1 MSRRWLAAV
10 ALLAAPSAASAQPTA
25 VQVADGVEFRVGAEV
40 VAKYHTAPTVAK
52 PFLWPVAAPGG
63 TPVTRAWP
71 VQTSATD
78 ATTDHVHQ
86 KSVWFCHG
94 DVIPEGLA
102 IKTPAANKAD
112 KGVDFWSEAKDK
124 DGRKRHGTIRC
135 TKVTIPDA
143 KPGDPVVVVTWN
155 VWLTADGEKILDEKR
170 TITFRDTPEGRLFAF
185 TCELTANDYPI
196 VFGDTKEGSFGVR
209 VHDELRTFD
218 PKGLPASGTVTPSAG
233 KVAATGAKDNLAL
246 WGQPADWNDYSG
258 TVNGK
263 AVGLAVFAHPDNPTK
278 SAWHTRAYGLMAANP
293 FGRDHSGFPSQKGKT
308 DLVRIEKGKALTYRF
323 GAYAHVGDVKAGK
336 VAEAYEAFRR

>member
-1 MSRRWLAAV
+1 MSRRLLAAL
-10 ALLAAPSAASAQPTA
+10 ALLAAPPVASAQVSA
-25 VQVADGVEFRVGAEV
+25 VLTADGVEFRSGSEV

-71 VQTSATD
+71 IKVGASD

-102 IKTPAANKAD
+102 IKTPSAVKGD

-135 TKVTIPDA
+135 TKVTVA
-143 KPGDPVVVVTWN
+143 ETTAPGTVTVVTLN
-155 VWLTADGEKILDEKR
+155 AWLTADGEKILDEKR
-170 TITFRDTPEGRLFAF
+170 TITFRETPEGRLFTF
-185 TCELTANDYPI
+185 TCDLVANDYPI
-196 VFGDTKEGSFGVR
+196 TFGDTKEGSFGVR
-209 VHDELRTFD
+209 VHDDLRTVAKD
-218 PKGLPASGTVTPSAG
+218 GGTVTPSAG
-233 KVAATGAKDNLAL
+233 APAKAGTKDNLPL
-246 WGQPADWNDYSG
+246 WGRLAEWNDYSG
-258 TVNGK
+258 TVGGK
-263 AVGLAVFAHPDNPTK
+263 AVGLAVFAHPSNPTK

-293 FGRDHSGFPSQKGKT
+293 FAREHSGFPSQKGKT
-308 DLVRIEKGKALTYRF
+308 DLVRLEKGKSLTYRF
-323 GAYAHVGDVKAGK
+323 GVYAHTGDVTSGK
-336 VAEAYEAFRR
+336 VAEVYEAFKK

>member
-1 MSRRWLAAV
+1 MSRRLLAAL
-10 ALLAAPSAASAQPTA
+10 ALLAAPSVASAQVSA
-25 VQVADGVEFRVGAEV
+25 VATDDGVEFRSGAEV

-71 VQTSATD
+71 VVKTAGTD
-78 ATTDHVHQ
+78 ETTDHIHQ

-94 DVIPEGLA
+94 DVIPEGLP
-102 IKTPAANKAD
+102 IKTPSAVKGD

-135 TKVTIPDA
+135 TKVEVQQPKDGA
-143 KPGDPVVVVTWN
+143 VAVVTWN

-170 TITFRDTPEGRLFAF
+170 TITFTETPQGRLFTF
-185 TCELTANDYPI
+185 TCELTANDYPV
-196 VFGDTKEGSFGVR
+196 VFGDTKEGAFGVR
-209 VHDELRTFD
+209 VHDDLRTVA
-218 PKGLPASGTVTPSAG
+218 KAGGTVTPAG
-233 KVAATGAKDNLAL
+233 GEPAKAGAKDNLPL
-246 WGQPADWNDYSG
+246 WGKVADWNDYSG
-258 TVNGK
+258 TVGGK
-263 AVGLAVFAHPDNPTK
+263 AVGLAVFAHPGNPTK

-308 DLVRIEKGKALTYRF
+308 DLVRIEKGKSLTYRF
-323 GAYAHVGDVKAGK
+323 GVYAHTGDVTGGK
-336 VAEAYEAFRR
+336 VAEVYEAFKK

>member
-1 MSRRWLAAV
+1 MSRRLLAAL
-10 ALLAAPSAASAQPTA
+10 ALLAAPSAASAQLSA
-25 VQVADGVEFRVGAEV
+25 VATDGGVEFRSGAEV

-71 VQTSATD
+71 IQTTGSD

-102 IKTPAANKAD
+102 IKTPSAVKGD

-135 TKVTIPDA
+135 TKVEIPDA
-143 KPGDPVVVVTWN
+143 KPGAPVVVVTWN

-170 TITFRDTPEGRLFAF
+170 TITFTETPQGRLFTF

-196 VFGDTKEGSFGVR
+196 AFGDTKEGAFGVR
-209 VHDELRTFD
+209 VHDDLRTVA
-218 PKGLPASGTVTPSAG
+218 KAGGTVTPSGGEPAKAG
-233 KVAATGAKDNLAL
+233 TKDNLPL
-246 WGQPADWNDYSG
+246 WGRVADWNDYSG
-258 TVNGK
+258 TVGGK
-263 AVGLAVFAHPDNPTK
+263 AVGLAVFAHPNNPSK

-308 DLVRIEKGKALTYRF
+308 DLVRIEKGKSQTYRF
-323 GAYAHVGDVKAGK
+323 GAYAHTGDVTSGK
-336 VAEAYEAFRR
+336 VAEVYEAFRK

>member
-10 ALLAAPSAASAQPTA
+10 ALLAIPSAASAQVSA
-25 VQVADGVEFRVGAEV
+25 VRTDSGVEFWSAGAV

-71 VQTSATD
+71 IQTSASD

-102 IKTPAANKAD
+102 LKTASANKAD

-124 DGRKRHGTIRC
+124 DGKKRHGTIRC
-135 TKVTIPDA
+135 VKVELLPPADGAVT
-143 KPGDPVVVVTWN
+143 VVTWN
-155 VWLTADGEKILDEKR
+155 HWLTADGEKILDEKR
-170 TITFRDTPEGRLFAF
+170 TITFRDTPEGRLFSF

-209 VHDELRTFD
+209 VHDDLRTVA
-218 PKGLPASGTVTPSAG
+218 KAGGTVTPSDG
-233 KVAATGAKDNLAL
+233 KGATAGAKDNLAL
-246 WGQPADWNDYSG
+246 WGQVADWNDYSG
-258 TVNGK
+258 TVGGK
-263 AVGLAVFAHPDNPTK
+263 AVGLAVFAHPGNPTK

-293 FGRDHSGFPSQKGKT
+293 FGREHSGFPSQKGKT
-308 DLVRIEKGKALTYRF
+308 ELVRIEKGKSLTYRF
-323 GAYAHVGDVKAGK
+323 AAYAHTGDVKSGK
-336 VAEAYEAFRR
+336 VAEAYEAFRK

>member
-10 ALLAAPSAASAQPTA
+10 ALLAAPSAASAQATA
-25 VQVADGVEFRVGAEV
+25 VEVKDGVEFRVGTEV
-40 VAKYHTAPTVAK
+40 VAKYYTAPTVAK
-52 PFLWPVAAPGG
+52 PFLWPVMAPGG

-71 VQTSATD
+71 IVTEGTN

-102 IKTPAANKAD
+102 IKTPSANKAD
-112 KGVDFWSEAKDK
+112 KGVDFWSEAKGP
-124 DGRKRHGTIRC
+124 DGKKRHGTIRC
-135 TKVTIPDA
+135 TKVTIPEV
-143 KPGDPVVVVTWN
+143 KPGAPVVVVTSN

-170 TITFRDTPEGRLFAF
+170 TITFRDTPEGRLFSF

-209 VHDELRTFD
+209 VHDDLRTVAA
-218 PKGLPASGTVTPSAG
+218 GGGTVTPEGGEPAKAG
-233 KVAATGAKDNLAL
+233 TKDNLPL
-246 WGQPADWNDYSG
+246 WGRVADWNDYSG
-258 TVNGK
+258 AVGGK

-308 DLVRIEKGKALTYRF
+308 DLVRIEKGKSLTYRF
-323 GAYAHVGDVKAGK
+323 GAYAHTGDVTAGR

>member
-1 MSRRWLAAV
+1 MSRRLLAAL
-10 ALLAAPSAASAQPTA
+10 ALLAAPSAASAQVSA
-25 VQVADGVEFRVGAEV
+25 VATADGVEFRSGSEV

-71 VQTSATD
+71 IQTSAAD
-78 ATTDHVHQ
+78 ATTDHIHQ

-102 IKTPAANKAD
+102 IKTPSAVKGD

-124 DGRKRHGTIRC
+124 DGKKRHGTIRC
-135 TKVTIPDA
+135 TKVAVAETNA
-143 KPGDPVVVVTWN
+143 PGTVTVVTLN

-170 TITFRDTPEGRLFAF
+170 TITFRETPQGRLFTF
-185 TCELTANDYPI
+185 TCELVANDYPI

-209 VHDELRTFD
+209 VHDELRTVAKD
-218 PKGLPASGTVTPSAG
+218 GGTVTPSDGAPAKAGTKDNLPLWG
-233 KVAATGAKDNLAL
+233 KVAG
-246 WGQPADWNDYSG
+246 WNDYSG
-258 TVNGK
+258 TVGGK
-263 AVGLAVFAHPDNPTK
+263 AVGLAVFAHPSNPTK

-293 FGRDHSGFPSQKGKT
+293 FAREHSGFPSQKGKT
-308 DLVRIEKGKALTYRF
+308 DLVRLEKGKSLTYQF
-323 GAYAHVGDVKAGK
+323 GAYAHTGDVTSGK
-336 VAEAYEAFRR
+336 VAEAYEAFKK

>member
-1 MSRRWLAAV
+1 MSRRWLAALAV
-10 ALLAAPSAASAQPTA
+10 LLLPSAAPAQPSA
-25 VQVADGVEFRVGAEV
+25 VVVADGVEFRSGSEV

-71 VQTSATD
+71 VVTSGKD

-86 KSVWFCHG
+86 KSAWFCHG

-135 TKVTIPDA
+135 TKVVVAEP
-143 KPGDPVVVVTWN
+143 KPGEPVTVVTWN

-170 TITFRDTPEGRLFAF
+170 TITFRETPEGRLFTFA
-185 TCELTANDYPI
+185 CELAATDYPI

-209 VHDELRTFD
+209 VHDDLRTVAKD
-218 PKGLPASGTVTPSAG
+218 GGTVTSASG
-233 KVAATGAKDNLAL
+233 EPAKAGTKDNLPL
-246 WGQPADWNDYSG
+246 WGKVADWNDYSG
-258 TVNGK
+258 KVDGK

-293 FGRDHSGFPSQKGKT
+293 FGREHSGFPSQKGKT

-323 GAYAHVGDVKAGK
+323 GLYAHTGDVAGGK
-336 VAEAYEAFRR
+336 VAEAYELFRR

>member
-10 ALLAAPSAASAQPTA
+10 ALLAAPSAASAQATA
-25 VQVADGVEFRVGAEV
+25 VPVADGVEFRVGAEV
-40 VAKYHTAPTVAK
+40 VAKYHTAATVAK
-52 PFLWPVAAPGG
+52 PFLWPVAAPDG

-102 IKTPAANKAD
+102 IKTPSANKAD
-112 KGVDFWSEAKDK
+112 KGVDFWSEAKA
-124 DGRKRHGTIRC
+124 DGKKRHGTIRC
-135 TKVTIPDA
+135 TKVSIPDI
-143 KPGDPVVVVTWN
+143 KPGDPAVVVTWN

-170 TITFRDTPEGRLFAF
+170 TITFRDTPEGRLFTF

-209 VHDELRTFD
+209 VHDDLRTVAA
-218 PKGLPASGTVTPSAG
+218 GGGTVTPAG
-233 KVAATGAKDNLAL
+233 GEPAKAGTKDNLPL
-246 WGQPADWNDYSG
+246 WGKVADWNDYSG

-308 DLVRIEKGKALTYRF
+308 ELVRIDKGKALTYRF
-323 GAYAHVGDVKAGK
+323 AAYAHTGDVTGGK

>member
-10 ALLAAPSAASAQPTA
+10 ALLAAPPAASAQVSA
-25 VQVADGVEFRVGAEV
+25 VQTPDGVEFRVGAEV

-71 VQTSATD
+71 IKTSGAD
-78 ATTDHVHQ
+78 ATTDHIHQ

-135 TKVTIPDA
+135 TKVVVPDA
-143 KPGDPVVVVTWN
+143 KPGAPAVVVTWN

-170 TITFRDTPEGRLFAF
+170 TITFRDTPEGRLFTF
-185 TCELTANDYPI
+185 TCELAANDYPI

-209 VHDELRTFD
+209 VHDDLRTVA
-218 PKGLPASGTVTPSAG
+218 ASGGAVTPAG
-233 KVAATGAKDNLAL
+233 GEPAKAGAKDNLPL
-246 WGQPADWNDYSG
+246 WGRVADWNDYSG
-258 TVNGK
+258 TVGGK
-263 AVGLAVFAHPDNPTK
+263 AVGLAVFTHPDNPTK

-293 FGRDHSGFPSQKGKT
+293 FGREHSGFPSQKGKT
-308 DLVRIEKGKALTYRF
+308 DLVRIEKGKALTYTF
-323 GAYAHVGDVKAGK
+323 GVYAHAGDAAVGK
-336 VAEAYEAFRR
+336 VAEAFEAFKR